1 MATTMTTPATDTHV
15 YIDADA
21 CPVKDE
27 TYRVARRYGLHVTV
41 VANSWMRTP
50 MDDRIRIE
58 VVGRDMDAADDWIAE
73 RVAAHDI
80 VITADVP
87 LAARCVEAG
96 AHVLSPTGRPFT
108 EDNVADALATRDL
121 LTELRSGGVA
131 TGGPP
136 PMSQRDRSRFLQE
149 LDKIVQQSKRRRR

>member
-1 MATTMTTPATDTHV
+1 MAPTMTTPATETHV

-73 RVAAHDI
+73 RVAPNDI

-96 AHVLSPTGRPFT
+96 ALVLSPTGRPFT